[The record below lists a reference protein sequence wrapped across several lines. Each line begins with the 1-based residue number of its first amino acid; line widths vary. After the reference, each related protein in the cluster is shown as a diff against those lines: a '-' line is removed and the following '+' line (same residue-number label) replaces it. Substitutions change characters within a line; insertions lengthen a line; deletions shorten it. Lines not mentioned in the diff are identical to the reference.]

1 MRLKQSEK
9 QWKDN
14 VRNAWEI
21 SPTLAIF
28 LLKRLNTVNA
38 AQVRSS
44 TFSVSQL
51 LSIVSSIHRYCELL
65 KVSGDSLS
73 ISYGPNH

>member
-1 MRLKQSEK
+1 MRFSHDPNFIFIFRKQYADAMKFLEEDVRLKQSEK

-38 AQVRSS
+38 AQV
-44 TFSVSQL
+44 
-51 LSIVSSIHRYCELL
+51 
-65 KVSGDSLS
+65 
-73 ISYGPNH
+73 P

>member
-1 MRLKQSEK
+1 MKFLEEDVRLKQSEK

-28 LLKRLNTVNA
+28 LLKRLGTVNA
-38 AQVRSS
+38 AQVI
-44 TFSVSQL
+44 TFSF
-51 LSIVSSIHRYCELL
+51 L
-65 KVSGDSLS
+65 KANVAGFLNAETIDCTVECRN
-73 ISYGPNH
+73 PNV